1 MMQTIQIWSENIS
14 SVAYVL
20 VMWWLIIA
28 MIRRRPY
35 LPQAEQR
42 LARLFIWGL
51 AILVLGDTGHVGFRT
66 FGYLTGDLGRTIP
79 IFGTRFTLV
88 GLGLFT
94 TSFTI
99 TLFYVAMLMIW
110 RERFNGRYGWLGIV
124 LFCVAVVR
132 IVFILLPINEWY
144 SIAAPRPWAIYRN
157 IPLVVLGLGVAYLI
171 LRDARAA
178 ADRTFTWIGVTI
190 LFSYAC
196 YVPVVLFV
204 DDVPV
209 LGMLMIFKSLA
220 YVVIAWI
227 AYANVFREAR

>member
-1 MMQTIQIWSENIS
+1 
-14 SVAYVL
+14 
-20 VMWWLIIA
+20 
-28 MIRRRPY
+28 
-35 LPQAEQR
+35 
-42 LARLFIWGL
+42 
-51 AILVLGDTGHVGFRT
+51 LVLGDTWHVGFRT
-66 FGYLTGDLGRTIP
+66 FGYVTGDLGRTIP

-99 TLFYVAMLMIW
+99 TLFYVMMVVIW
-110 RERFNGRYGWLGIV
+110 RERFDGRYGWLGMV
-124 LFCVAVVR
+124 LFLAAVVR
-132 IVFILLPINEWY
+132 IVLVLLPMNEWH

-157 IPLVVLGLGVAYLI
+157 VPLVVLGLGVAYLI

-178 ADRTFTWIGVTI
+178 ADRAFTWIGVTI

-227 AYANVFREAR
+227 AYANVFREVK